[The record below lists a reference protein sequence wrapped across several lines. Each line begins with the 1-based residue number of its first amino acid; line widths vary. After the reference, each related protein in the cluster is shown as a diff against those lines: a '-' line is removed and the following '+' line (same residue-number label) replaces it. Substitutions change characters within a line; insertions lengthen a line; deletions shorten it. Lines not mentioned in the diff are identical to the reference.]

1 MPRMEERAGNGKQE
15 KVYRI
20 FEEIAGRYDSANV
33 RISLGMQQLWKK
45 MLADRLVKDVDAMSA
60 KAPRILDLC
69 TGTGDIAI
77 FAARRR
83 PGWRV
88 IGLDFSPAMLEIAA
102 RKGAKCRCRNIHWTE
117 GDAMRIPYPDGSF
130 EAVTISFGLRNC
142 ADTGAVLREIAR
154 VLRPKGVLLCMDSF
168 VPGSKAVRPFYRI
181 YFRFL
186 MPLLG
191 GGRTHRKEYIWLQRS
206 TEEFCSP
213 EELAQLMVRCG
224 LKRPAVYERMLGAC
238 VLLET
243 QKA

>member
-1 MPRMEERAGNGKQE
+1 MEERAGNGKQE

-45 MLADRLVKDVDAMSA
+45 MLADRLVRDVDAMSA

-77 FAARRR
+77 YAARRR
-83 PGWRV
+83 PEWKV
-88 IGLDFSPAMLEIAA
+88 VGLDFSPAMLKRAA
-102 RKGAKCRCRNIHWTE
+102 RKGAKYHCRGIRWRKGN
-117 GDAMRIPYPDGSF
+117 AMALPYPDGSF

-142 ADTGAVLREIAR
+142 ADTGSVLREIAR
-154 VLRPKGVLLCMDSF
+154 VLRPEGVLLCMDSF
-168 VPGSKAVRPFYRI
+168 VPSNKAVRPFYRI

-191 GGRTHRKEYIWLQRS
+191 GGRTHRKEYVWLQES

-213 EELAQLMVRCG
+213 EELAQLMVSCG
-224 LKRPAVYERMLGAC
+224 LKRPDVFKRMLGAC

>member
-1 MPRMEERAGNGKQE
+1 MEERAGNGKQE

-60 KAPRILDLC
+60 KSPRILDLC

-77 FAARRR
+77 NAARRR
-83 PGWRV
+83 PEWQ
-88 IGLDFSPAMLEIAA
+88 IAGLDFSPAMLKRAA
-102 RKGAKCRCRNIHWTE
+102 RKGAKYHCRGIRWVKGN
-117 GDAMRIPYPDGSF
+117 AMALPYPDDSF

-142 ADTGAVLREIAR
+142 ADAGAVLREIAR
-154 VLRPKGVLLCMDSF
+154 VLRPEGVLLCMDSF
-168 VPGSKAVRPFYRI
+168 VPGNKAVRPFYRI

-191 GGRTHRKEYIWLQRS
+191 GGRTHRKEYVWLQES
-206 TEEFCSP
+206 TEDFCSP
-213 EELAQLMVRCG
+213 EELAQLMERCG
-224 LKRPAVYERMLGAC
+224 LKRPAVFKRMLGAC

>member
-1 MPRMEERAGNGKQE
+1 MEEHAGNGKQE

-33 RISLGMQQLWKK
+33 RISLGMQRLWKK
-45 MLADRLVKDVDAMSA
+45 MLADRLFKDVGSMSE

-77 FAARRR
+77 LAARRR
-83 PGWRV
+83 PGWKV
-88 IGLDFSPAMLEIAA
+88 TGLDFSPAMLERAA
-102 RKGAKCRCRNIHWTE
+102 EKGAKYRCRNVLWTE
-117 GDAMRIPYPDGSF
+117 GDAMAIPYPDGTF

-142 ADTGAVLREIAR
+142 ADTGRVLQEIAR
-154 VLRPKGVLLCMDSF
+154 VLKPEGVLLCMDSF
-168 VPGSKAVRPFYRI
+168 VPSNKAVRPFYRI

-191 GGRTHRKEYIWLQRS
+191 GGGTHRNEYIWLQES
-206 TEEFCSP
+206 TEKFCTP
-213 EELAQLMVRCG
+213 EELAQLMRESG
-224 LKRPAVYERMLGAC
+224 LKKPRIYRRMLGAC

-243 QKA
+243 KKA

>member
-1 MPRMEERAGNGKQE
+1 MEERAFDGKQE

-20 FEEIAGRYDSANV
+20 FEEIADRYDSANV
-33 RISLGMQQLWKK
+33 RISLGMQRLWKK
-45 MLADRLVKDVDAMSA
+45 MLADRLFKDVGSMSE

-77 FAARRR
+77 RAARMR
-83 PGWRV
+83 PGWKV
-88 IGLDFSPAMLEIAA
+88 VGLDFSPAMLKLAA
-102 RKGAKCRCRNIHWTE
+102 EKGAKYRCRNVRWRE
-117 GDAMRIPYPDGSF
+117 GNAMEIPYPDGMF
-130 EAVTISFGLRNC
+130 DAVTISFGLRNC
-142 ADTGAVLREIAR
+142 ADTGKVLREIAR
-154 VLRPKGVLLCMDSF
+154 VLKPEGVLLCMDSF
-168 VPGSKAVRPFYRI
+168 VPSNKAVRPFYRI

-191 GGRTHRKEYIWLQRS
+191 GGRTHRKEYVWLQES

-213 EELAQLMVRCG
+213 EELAQLMVSCG
-224 LKRPAVYERMLGAC
+224 LKRPDVFKRMLGAC

>member
-1 MPRMEERAGNGKQE
+1 MSRMEERAGNGKQE

-45 MLADRLVKDVDAMSA
+45 MLADRLVKDVDAMSL

-83 PGWRV
+83 PGWKV
-88 IGLDFSPAMLEIAA
+88 VGLDFSPAMLKRAA
-102 RKGAKCRCRNIHWTE
+102 RKGAKYRCRNVQWVE
-117 GDAMRIPYPDGSF
+117 GNAMATPYPDGTF
-130 EAVTISFGLRNC
+130 EAVTICFGLRNC
-142 ADTGAVLREIAR
+142 ADAGAVLREIAR
-154 VLRPKGVLLCMDSF
+154 VLTPEGVLLCMDSF
-168 VPGSKAVRPFYRI
+168 VPGNKAVRPFYRI

-191 GGRTHRKEYIWLQRS
+191 GGRTHRKEYVWLQES
-206 TEEFCSP
+206 TEDFCSP
-213 EELAQLMVRCG
+213 EELAQLMESCG
-224 LKRPAVYERMLGAC
+224 LRRPSIRRRMLGAC

-243 QKA
+243 KKA